1 VLGNENNFFYLSKI
15 SSIDSVKMDLNH
27 NKGIK
32 TISLLFVVKRKPMNK
47 KKTRA
52 KLNKVHVK
60 QKNYYKIISNV
71 VYF

>member
-1 VLGNENNFFYLSKI
+1 
-15 SSIDSVKMDLNH
+15 MDLNH

-32 TISLLFVVKRKPMNK
+32 TISLLFFVKRKPMNK

-52 KLNKVHVK
+52 KLNKVHRK